1 MENQSKMIDN
11 VYCAISNREQINR
24 IFETAEKYEVKI
36 KEFDLEFYKENKS
49 IVPNYCLLKSK
60 ILDTQSLTVTTD
72 YNPIF
77 KNEFN
82 GMRHI
87 AYSNFLHNLKLNF
100 VEYKIGDHVKIIANE
115 SGHGFKIG
123 EIVEIEKV
131 YEIFLYCFNA
141 TNKWNVSFPD
151 CEPYSK
157 QVAAAKQEVKPEDK
171 PEPKANEEVF
181 VLPEINVLYECY
193 ETEIKIFP
201 KHGMKF
207 FFKKD
212 KCIVIEKIAPE
223 AKPLKKYITLWCE
236 KNNAKFNFNYKK
248 ILDTAFT
255 NFGDN
260 GFLKEL
266 NKFQCLEILQLIA
279 DEKNKDKERL
289 ITHHIAFNPVRKK
302 IDIIQLDYIYFDVE
316 FYDRKD
322 AEFVL
327 KNYKELL
334 NKINS

>member
-1 MENQSKMIDN
+1 MIKN
-11 VYCAISNREQINR
+11 VYCTVK
-24 IFETAEKYEVKI
+24 TAEDAFKIVQVAKEYEVEIHNYELK
-36 KEFDLEFYKENKS
+36 NS
-49 IVPNYCLLKSK
+49 ISK
-60 ILDTQSLTVTTD
+60 IREHYDWT
-72 YNPIF
+72 PILIVINHHGVCCF
-77 KNEFN
+77 IENEN
-82 GMRHI
+82 GLRHL
-87 AYSNFLHNLKLNF
+87 AYSNFIHNLKLNKA
-100 VEYKIGDHVKIIANE
+100 EPQANE
-115 SGHGFKIG
+115 N
-123 EIVEIEKV
+123 EI
-131 YEIFLYCFNA
+131 
-141 TNKWNVSFPD
+141 T
-151 CEPYSK
+151 
-157 QVAAAKQEVKPEDK
+157 
-171 PEPKANEEVF
+171 F

>member
-60 ILDTQSLTVTTD
+60 ILDTH
-72 YNPIF
+72 PIF

-181 VLPEINVLYECY
+181 VLPEINVLYECS
-193 ETEIKIFP
+193 ETVIKIFP
-201 KHGMKF
+201 KPGMKF
-207 FFKKD
+207 IKKE
-212 KCIVIEKIAPE
+212 KCIAIEKIAPE

-279 DEKNKDKERL
+279 DDKNK
-289 ITHHIAFNPVRKK
+289 NK
-302 IDIIQLDYIYFDVE
+302 IRSYGDAPFVFCFEPKFKSFYFVPFEYNFSGVE
-316 FYDRKD
+316 FYDIKD